1 MLKVFFSTLFATF
14 LILVGALA
22 FLWFQPD
29 IIINE
34 KSIRW
39 GLKYAPEDLKV
50 SWKTLNIRFENPR
63 WYEKR
68 VALNSSDLCIQYR
81 SLIDTCLSEFVIE
94 SYISFEGFRFSLL
107 EVAEVNVHATHLNM
121 RLPEAQDKEL
131 KKNNGVLPRLAL
143 APFSEL
149 FPQKLD
155 LSLIKEVAIQ
165 IDKFSIQLGPNAIPY
180 RGKISLKRGPLND
193 HLNELNLQLVA
204 FLEQDNKIR
213 VETELRAFLD
223 PKTLNIQ
230 GDAKIQIPAAKISV
244 PIDLKWQ
251 KELNLKS
258 TPLIVLSKLTLAP
271 KIFLNWSKK
280 EIILKVEDV
289 KNKNIW
295 RGAELGMKTCVA
307 QVLLSAKLGHPE
319 NIDLKCSL
327 IARPVKKIKYIDI
340 VDTELHVRVKTV
352 SFGEDIS
359 EKLSLDGEV
368 ELSGATA
375 LVQGNIEA
383 LGNIS
388 LQLKPQIKIT
398 ELRSHLLWDLEIP
411 EFGLW
416 KDLTER
422 TEFAIPAPLH
432 VLKGPITLKGSAI
445 IPEKDSPLS
454 AKAELK
460 TFLKSERQKF
470 YSTTQVRAELNDSV
484 LNPKNLKIGVQA
496 LLEEIVLEAPPLR
509 LEAPPQ
515 VLPDSRFKLS
525 RDADL
530 QKNQKKKEDAKK
542 PVFPIQWSVE
552 VKNEKPILVSNQIF
566 KTPLPFAVDIH
577 VDQNLTPQGKA
588 SLLKYPFEIFKK
600 AATVEQIDVIL
611 HPNSKTP
618 ELSGKI
624 TYKNPEVDVDILL
637 LGSTAKPRVEFE
649 SDPPLNRQ
657 QIISV
662 LLFNKSL
669 DELNEEE
676 VSSATNISHAMSDG
690 AFGLFSLIFLS
701 STPIQSIGY
710 DPVSQNYTARLKIDD
725 STTLSIGS
733 NFDER
738 RQFTVRRR
746 LGGPWSVRTE
756 LRQTEDQPDVV
767 LTLLEWLKRF

>member
-1 MLKVFFSTLFATF
+1 MLKIFFSTLLAVL
-14 LILVGALA
+14 LILIGCLTYI
-22 FLWFQPD
+22 WFKPD
-29 IIINE
+29 VIINE
-34 KSIRW
+34 KNIRW
-39 GLKYAPEDLKV
+39 GLKYAPEDLKI
-50 SWKTLNIRFENPR
+50 SWKTLNIRFENPH

-68 VALNSSDLCIQYR
+68 IAVNSSNLCIQYQT
-81 SLIDTCLSEFVIE
+81 LIDTCLSEIVIE
-94 SYISFEGFRFSLL
+94 SYISFAGFQFSLL
-107 EVAEVNVHATHLNM
+107 EITEVKLHATHLNVL
-121 RLPEAQDKEL
+121 LPENPKKEAP
-131 KKNNGVLPRLAL
+131 KDNSVLPRLSL
-143 APFSEL
+143 PSFSEL

-155 LSLIKEVAIQ
+155 LSLIKDFSVQ
-165 IDKFSIQLGPNAIPY
+165 IDRFSIQLAPAALPY
-180 RGKISLKRGPLND
+180 KGNLSLKREHLSD
-193 HLNELNLQLVA
+193 HLNELNLQLSALV
-204 FLEQDNKIR
+204 EQDSN
-213 VETELRAFLD
+213 LRIDTAIKAFID
-223 PKTLNIQ
+223 PQNLNIQ
-230 GDAKIQIPAAKISV
+230 GDAKFRTPAAKISV
-244 PIDLKWQ
+244 PIILRWQ
-251 KELNLKS
+251 KELAFKS
-258 TPLIVLSKLTLAP
+258 SPFIDLEKMTLAP
-271 KIFLNWSKK
+271 KVSLNWSKR
-280 EIILKVEDV
+280 EILLTVEDV

-307 QVLLSAKLGHPE
+307 QAQLSAKLGHPE

-327 IARPVKKIKYIDI
+327 LARPLKKIKYIDT
-340 VDTELHVRVKTV
+340 VDTELHVRIKTV

-359 EKLSLDGEV
+359 EKLSLEGEV
-368 ELSGATA
+368 DLSGATA

-388 LQLKPQIKIT
+388 LQLKPQFKIT
-398 ELRSHLLWDLEIP
+398 ELRSHLLWDLKVP
-411 EFGLW
+411 EFDLW

-422 TEFAIPAPLH
+422 TAFAIPAPLH
-432 VLKGPITLKGSAI
+432 VLKGPITLKGSAV
-445 IPEKDSPLS
+445 IPEKDSPLD

-460 TFLKSERQKF
+460 TLLKSERQKF
-470 YSTTQVRAELNDSV
+470 YSTTQIRAELKDSI
-484 LNPKNLKIGVQA
+484 LAPKSLKIGVHA

-515 VLPDSRFKLS
+515 VLPDGRFKLS
-525 RDADL
+525 RNADL
-530 QKNQKKKEDAKK
+530 EKKKKKEAAKK
-542 PVFPIQWSVE
+542 PTFPVEWSVE

-566 KTPLPFAVDIH
+566 KTPLPFAVDIQ
-577 VDQNLTPQGKA
+577 VDQNLNPQGKA

-600 AATVEQIDVIL
+600 AATVERIDVIL
-611 HPNSKTP
+611 HPNSQTQ

-676 VSSATNISHAMSDG
+676 VSSTTNISHAMSDG

>member
-1 MLKVFFSTLFATF
+1 MLKIFFSTLAAVF
-14 LILVGALA
+14 LILIGALV
-22 FLWFQPD
+22 FIWFKPD
-29 IIINE
+29 LIINE
-34 KSIRW
+34 KNIRW
-39 GLKYAPEDLKV
+39 GLQYAPEDLKI
-50 SWKTLNIRFENPR
+50 SWKTLDIRFENPR

-68 VALNSSDLCIQYR
+68 IALDAGDLCIQYQI
-81 SLIDTCLSEFVIE
+81 LLDTCLSELVAE
-94 SYISFEGFRFSLL
+94 AYISFEGFRFSLL
-107 EVAEVNVHATHLNM
+107 EVTEVKVHATHLKVL
-121 RLPEAQDKEL
+121 LPKSEEKEV
-131 KKNNGVLPRLAL
+131 KKDSSVLPRLSL
-143 APFSEL
+143 PPFAKL

-155 LSLIKEVAIQ
+155 LSLIRDFAI
-165 IDKFSIQLGPNAIPY
+165 IVDDFSIQLSPEALPY
-180 RGKISLKRGPLND
+180 RGKISLEREILKDR
-193 HLNELNLQLVA
+193 LNELNLNLKA
-204 FLEQDNKIR
+204 SANQDDKLQ
-213 VETELRAFLD
+213 VQTSLRAFID
-223 PKTLNIQ
+223 SKNLNIN
-230 GDAKIQIPAAKISV
+230 GNANIKIPAAKVAI

-251 KELNLKS
+251 NEL
-258 TPLIVLSKLTLAP
+258 TLSSAPVIEMEKLTLAP
-271 KIFLNWSKK
+271 KVSLKWNQR
-280 EIILKVEDV
+280 EILLTLEDV

-295 RGAELGMKTCVA
+295 RGAELGMRTCILQA
-307 QVLLSAKLGHPE
+307 ELSQKLGHPE

-327 IARPVKKIKYIDI
+327 LARPLKKIKYIDT
-340 VDTELHVRVKTV
+340 VDTELHVRIKTV

-359 EKLSLDGEV
+359 EKLSLEGEV

-388 LQLKPQIKIT
+388 LQLKPHFKIT
-398 ELRSHLLWDLEIP
+398 ELRSHLLWDLEVP
-411 EFGLW
+411 EFALW

-422 TEFAIPAPLH
+422 TAFAIPAPLH
-432 VLKGPITLKGSAI
+432 VLKGPITLKGSAV
-445 IPEKDSPLS
+445 IPEKDSALN

-460 TFLKSERQKF
+460 TILKSERQKF
-470 YSTTQVRAELNDSV
+470 YSSTQVQAELRNSLLD
-484 LNPKNLKIGVQA
+484 PKGLKVAVQA

-515 VLPDSRFKLS
+515 VLPDGRFKLT

-530 QKNQKKKEDAKK
+530 QKKKKKEEAKK
-542 PVFPIQWSVE
+542 PTFPIEWSVE

-566 KTPLPFAVDIH
+566 KTPLPFAVDIQ
-577 VDQNLTPQGKA
+577 VDQNLSPQGKA

-600 AATVEQIDVIL
+600 AATVERIDVIL
-611 HPNSKTP
+611 HPNSQTP
-618 ELSGKI
+618 ELSGKV
-624 TYKNPEVDVDILL
+624 TYKNPEVDIDILL

-756 LRQTEDQPDVV
+756 LRQTEEQPDVV

>member
-1 MLKVFFSTLFATF
+1 MLKIFFSTLFAIF
-14 LILVGALA
+14 LVLISALI
-22 FLWFQPD
+22 FIWFKPGVV
-29 IIINE
+29 INE
-34 KSIRW
+34 KNIRW
-39 GLKYAPEDLKV
+39 GLQYAPKDLKI
-50 SWKTLNIRFENPR
+50 SWDQLSIHFENPR

-68 VALNSSDLCIQYR
+68 ISLKSENLCIQYQ
-81 SLIDTCLSEFVIE
+81 SLLDTCLKELIAE
-94 SYISFEGFRFSLL
+94 SYISFAGFKFSLL
-107 EVAEVNVHATHLNM
+107 EVTEVKLHATHLNV
-121 RLPEAQDKEL
+121 LVPESQNKEV
-131 KKNNGVLPRLAL
+131 KKDSSVLPRLAL
-143 APFSEL
+143 PAFSEL

-155 LSLIKEVAIQ
+155 LRLIKDFSIQ
-165 IDKFSIQLGPNAIPY
+165 IDDFSIRLQANSEPY
-180 RGKISLKRGPLND
+180 RGHLTLKREHLSE
-193 HLNELNLQLVA
+193 HLNELNLNLAAKVEQGSKLSIATALKA
-204 FLEQDNKIR
+204 FINPRK
-213 VETELRAFLD
+213 
-223 PKTLNIQ
+223 LNIL
-230 GDAKIQIPAAKISV
+230 GDAKIQTPTAKLAIPLNL
-244 PIDLKWQ
+244 DWQ
-251 KELNLKS
+251 KELILQTS
-258 TPLIVLSKLTLAP
+258 PLIELTKMTLSP
-271 KIFLNWSKK
+271 KVSLNWSKK
-280 EIILKVEDV
+280 EILLKIEDV
-289 KNKNIW
+289 RNKNIW

-307 QVLLSAKLGHPE
+307 QTQLSSKQGHPE

-327 IARPVKKIKYIDI
+327 LARPLKKIKYIDT
-340 VDTELHVRVKTV
+340 VDTELYVKIKTV
-352 SFGEDIS
+352 SFGEDIA
-359 EKLSLDGEV
+359 EKLSLEGEV

-388 LQLKPQIKIT
+388 LQLKPHFKIT
-398 ELRSHLLWDLEIP
+398 ELKSHLLWDLEVP
-411 EFGLW
+411 EFALW

-422 TEFAIPAPLH
+422 TAFAIPAPLH
-432 VLKGPITLKGSAI
+432 VLKGPITLKGSAV
-445 IPEKDSPLS
+445 IPEKDSPLD

-460 TFLKSERQKF
+460 TLLKSERQKF
-470 YSTTQVRAELNDSV
+470 YSTTQIHAELSNSV
-484 LNPKNLKIGVQA
+484 LDPKGLKIAVQA

-515 VLPDSRFKLS
+515 VLPDGRFKLS
-525 RDADL
+525 RDADAL
-530 QKNQKKKEDAKK
+530 KQKKQETAKK
-542 PVFPIQWSVE
+542 PTFPVQWSVD

-566 KTPLPFAVDIH
+566 KQPLPFAVDMQI
-577 VDQNLTPQGKA
+577 DQSLSPTGKA

-600 AATVEQIDVIL
+600 EATVERVDVIF
-611 HPNSKTP
+611 HPNSKTQ

-637 LGSTAKPRVEFE
+637 LGSTTKPRVEFE

-756 LRQTEDQPDVV
+756 LRQTEEQPDVV